1 MFNDTIGEKLYK
13 FNVILKVKSVRKSQK
28 NGIHI
33 KWLMPSNYYM
43 NINVL
48 PVAYKRFNQDDIVMA
63 LSSF

>member
-33 KWLMPSNYYM
+33 K
-43 NINVL
+43 
-48 PVAYKRFNQDDIVMA
+48 
-63 LSSF
+63 